1 MQSDIY
7 NTLSDNARKL
17 VNQIEKRVG
26 YEIQVQPKSARKDG
40 WISEVSDE
48 NVVGVVSGPDSIVIE
63 SPGGVGDIAEV
74 DFIHER
80 YICSAYTFLKCH
92 TSGQKNSQWQCSG
105 RTRQL
110 DGAHRDL

>member
-63 SPGGVGDIAEV
+63 SPGGGDIAEV
-74 DFIHER
+74 DFIHELLHLQR
-80 YICSAYTFLKCH
+80 LYVFEVPHLWPKKQPMAMQRPHSTTGWS
-92 TSGQKNSQWQCSG
+92 TS
-105 RTRQL
+105 
-110 DGAHRDL
+110 